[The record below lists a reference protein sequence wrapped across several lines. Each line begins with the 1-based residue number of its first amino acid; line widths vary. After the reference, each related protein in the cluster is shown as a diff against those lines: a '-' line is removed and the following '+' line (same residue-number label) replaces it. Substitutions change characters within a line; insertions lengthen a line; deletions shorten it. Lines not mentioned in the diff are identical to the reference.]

1 MVSSKIIKTVRQAP
15 VINGD
20 LPSEYRAVHNEIVDL
35 LQESRRQA
43 ARNVNVLMTAR
54 YCRHCLQYP
63 AIPILWR
70 KLLRSFP

>member
-1 MVSSKIIKTVRQAP
+1 MVSSKIIKTVKQVP

-20 LPSEYRAVHNEIVDL
+20 LPSGYRVVHNEIVDL

-54 YCRHCLQYP
+54 YWEVGRRIVAAEQKGKRR
-63 AIPILWR
+63 AG
-70 KLLRSFP
+70 